1 MKRVKTFFID
11 GRQVGPDAE
20 TLVVA
25 EIGIN
30 HGGNIDVAIEMVD
43 SAARAGVEVVKHQT
57 HVVEDEM
64 SSAAKHV
71 IPGNSDKS
79 IYQIMSEC
87 ALSEKDEHR
96 LMEYVR
102 HKRMIFIST
111 PFSRAAVLR
120 LERFGVSAYKIGS
133 GECNNYPLLKLV
145 ASKGK
150 PIILSTGMNNL
161 QSVRKAAEIF
171 DNAAVPYALLHTTNL
186 YPTPYHLVRL
196 GGMTELMSA
205 FPEVPV
211 GLSDHTVDNYSSYA
225 AVALGASIIE
235 KHFTDHHGRQGP
247 DICCSMDEVSCKE
260 LITASR
266 IIRNQLGGIKEAAQ
280 EEAVTIDFAFA
291 SIVTIEQVPIGGR
304 FTESNIWVKRPGKN
318 GIPAEMYESIL
329 GRRATRDIEADAQ
342 LRPGD
347 YE

>member
-266 IIRNQLGGIKEAAQ
+266 IIRSQLGGIKEAAQ

-291 SIVTIEQVPIGGR
+291 SIVTIEQVPTGGR